1 MHTSIPTVYRAQFPF
16 TYKEMHEDRRS
27 DMKTVIPSVILL
39 MAISVWLSTYLRN
52 TSESVEW
59 FMLYGLC
66 TYIDLFGYLFEVDT
80 DTCV

>member
-1 MHTSIPTVYRAQFPF
+1 
-16 TYKEMHEDRRS
+16 
-27 DMKTVIPSVILL
+27 MKTVIPSVILL